1 MPSALSVWNNCSRW
15 TFLLGHGME
24 AVRPSSGKKTQE
36 GYERDIT
43 RGEKV

>member
-1 MPSALSVWNNCSRW
+1 MPSALSVWNNCSGW

-24 AVRPSSGKKTQE
+24 AVQPSSGKKTQE